1 MTVLTAFLPLRLW
14 SFPLCASP
22 LLQRPIPHLT
32 DTEAPDL
39 MPTLLLLVASSDAAL
54 RFYTFGDLRK
64 QRVIHTSRRLVHSRD
79 THFGQACMR
88 TTLRDPPPLLSA
100 SLAVVDS
107 ERLPGWLPPWCES
120 L

>member
-22 LLQRPIPHLT
+22 LLQRPIPQPT
-32 DTEAPDL
+32 DTEAPHL
-39 MPTLLLLVASSDAAL
+39 VPTLLLVVASSDAAL
-54 RFYTFGDLRK
+54 HFYTFGDLRK
-64 QRVIHTSRRLVHSRD
+64 QRVIHTSRWLVHSRD
-79 THFGQACMR
+79 THFRQACLR
-88 TTLRDPPPLLSA
+88 TTLRDPPPPLSA

-107 ERLPGWLPPWCES
+107 KRQPKLLPPGCES